1 MEIAIS
7 LFVIA
12 VCIGMTVALLVGA
25 YALWVDIRLTRRIND
40 WAFKPIEEPEQEQ
53 EQENGSEDYS
63 DFVM

>member
-12 VCIGMTVALLVGA
+12 VCIGMTIALLVGA
-25 YALWVDIRLTRRIND
+25 YALWVDIRLTRKINE
-40 WAFKPIEEPEQEQ
+40 WTFKPVEGTDIESEQAE
-53 EQENGSEDYS
+53 SEDYS